1 MRTNLFA
8 LVVLIQLATASA
20 EDGIV
25 HVVPTRKLAYLDMQ
39 FRQLM
44 LDEYAVDRY
53 SNVRKLSRPLLTC
66 EGPHELE
73 SMSCGAIPS
82 RFFCEP
88 GYQSDVN
95 DPRLPRH
102 LKLLFRTEP
111 RSYIPHSHGP
121 ISHGRVPGERRF
133 DAVRSVRRGL
143 LQ

>member
-8 LVVLIQLATASA
+8 LVVLIQLATTSA

-73 SMSCGAIPS
+73 SMS
-82 RFFCEP
+82 
-88 GYQSDVN
+88 
-95 DPRLPRH
+95 L
-102 LKLLFRTEP
+102 
-111 RSYIPHSHGP
+111 
-121 ISHGRVPGERRF
+121 
-133 DAVRSVRRGL
+133 
-143 LQ
+143 